1 MRGVVPGRERGGTAP
16 TLPRAAAGPPARD
29 RTTVVRSAAPHVE
42 AVPAHVYGHGIGHEV
57 AQRFAAPRAR
67 AEIAGRQLEHRRIE
81 LEVRAWRAPP
91 RTACAIE
98 ARRNGEP
105 GEPFDL
111 LRLMPCRQIVEAV
124 CAEQQHELMAGQPAL
139 DRPQRLDRVRRPGTA
154 RLEVGYLERGIA
166 AHGELR

>member
-1 MRGVVPGRERGGTAP
+1 
-16 TLPRAAAGPPARD
+16 
-29 RTTVVRSAAPHVE
+29 
-42 AVPAHVYGHGIGHEV
+42 
-57 AQRFAAPRAR
+57 
-67 AEIAGRQLEHRRIE
+67 
-81 LEVRAWRAPP
+81 
-91 RTACAIE
+91 
-98 ARRNGEP
+98 NGEP

-166 AHGELR
+166 AHGELRHREPPREWTLRTIALVRWIGGGHEPHPLEAELIARTL